1 MNKEEFLKKM
11 RQENEGNDPFEKETS
26 SFSWKIGAIVALA
39 LSFILFYLE
48 WFFFG
53 NYNFA
58 LFVAFLPMLAI
69 QFIIK
74 ATKIKCI
81 SDIVYSVIFSILSV
95 VAITTYI
102 IAFVNGWL

>member
-11 RQENEGNDPFEKETS
+11 REENERNDPFEEEIS

-39 LSFILFYLE
+39 LSLILYYLE
-48 WFFFG
+48 WLFFG
-53 NYNFA
+53 NHNFA
-58 LFVAFLPMLAI
+58 MFAAILSMLAI
-69 QFIIK
+69 KFIIK

-81 SDIVYSVIFSILSV
+81 SYIFYSILFSLL
-95 VAITTYI
+95 AITFLISYI